1 MSGVPELL
9 LMSGLTPLS
18 WDMAEEHFEPPPA
31 AAAVAAVAAA
41 VPHSCGFEA
50 AVAAFVVAA
59 ADVAVAFLLPFC
71 FVSLTHFK

>member
-31 AAAVAAVAAA
+31 AGAAVAAA
-41 VPHSCGFEA
+41 VPDSCGFEA

-59 ADVAVAFLLPFC
+59 DVALAFLLPFC